1 MPGDCMLNVI
11 TEKSQDVL
19 ILRCRGRLVA
29 GEGAW
34 TLYNTVISQQNGRA
48 LVLDMR
54 GVNRVDARGLGV
66 LVFLNQWATGAG
78 VRLALMPS
86 KPVRELLDL
95 AKLHSLFEICSPES
109 IPSDAAL
116 MSSPAGG
123 KALKADAA

>member
-1 MPGDCMLNVI
+1 MLNLV
-11 TEKSQDVL
+11 TEKSEDGL

-34 TLYNTVISQQNGRA
+34 TLYNTVISHPAARS

-66 LVFLNQWATGAG
+66 LVFLNQWAAGAG
-78 VRLALMPS
+78 IKLTLIPS
-86 KPVRELLDL
+86 RPVRELLEL
-95 AKLHSLFEICSPES
+95 TRLHALFEICSPES
-109 IPSDAAL
+109 IPSNSGL
-116 MSSPAGG
+116 MTSPAGG